1 MWRAYF
7 LVGCRDVDG
16 HLGCFTRVPH
26 FYEVGEALKLAG
38 PGPLH
43 LRFPARGAQG
53 GTGDMDGHGNALI
66 RLGLV
71 EQPRVQD

>member
-1 MWRAYF
+1 MWRAFF
-7 LVGCRDVDG
+7 LVGCRDVDS

-38 PGPLH
+38 PGPLL

-53 GTGDMDGHGNALI
+53 GTCGMDGHGNALI
-66 RLGLV
+66 RLGLA